1 MTGQVL
7 VDRGG
12 GAGAGRPQAS
22 FAVAP
27 HPHSS
32 TTRREPATLHRQE
45 EGHAFCVQQPI
56 YFVSE
61 VFSESKV
68 HYPSIQKQLYA
79 ILITSRKLHQYFDE
93 YKISVVTDFSLV
105 DILHNRDATGRI
117 SKWAVELGLLHSTSS
132 LALPSSRKH

>member
-1 MTGQVL
+1 MVE
-7 VDRGG
+7 
-12 GAGAGRPQAS
+12 
-22 FAVAP
+22 
-27 HPHSS
+27 H
-32 TTRREPATLHRQE
+32 QE